1 LSDASRKN
9 VVTVR
14 IAGDEYAI
22 RSDASPEYT
31 EECAAYVDR
40 TVTEI
45 IGHGALIEGHKAVI
59 LTALSLT
66 DQLFQARAEIDSI
79 RREIARLAAR
89 LSSDIEAA
97 LTPDA

>member
-1 LSDASRKN
+1 MSEAVRKN

-14 IAGDEYAI
+14 IAGDEYTI

-45 IGHGALIEGHKAVI
+45 LGHGALVEGHKAVI
-59 LTALSLT
+59 LTALSLA
-66 DQLFQARAEIDSI
+66 DQLFQARAEIDHI
-79 RREIARLAAR
+79 RREMSRLAAK
-89 LSSDIEAA
+89 LSADIEVA
-97 LTPDA
+97 LTPDG